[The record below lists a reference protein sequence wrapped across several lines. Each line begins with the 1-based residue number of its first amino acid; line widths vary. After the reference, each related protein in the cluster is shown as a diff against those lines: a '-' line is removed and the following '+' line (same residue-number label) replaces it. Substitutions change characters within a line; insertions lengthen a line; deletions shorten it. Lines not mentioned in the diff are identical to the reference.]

1 MEERKKK
8 RELKRKKIVKD
19 EVKIKIIWLK
29 VNKVKNEMVEI
40 KINKIN
46 IILFKR
52 KTKKKQKKEDIF
64 KNHLIFKNHII
75 IY

>member
-1 MEERKKK
+1 
-8 RELKRKKIVKD
+8 
-19 EVKIKIIWLK
+19 
-29 VNKVKNEMVEI
+29 MVEI